1 MKIFKLKNILIQ
13 SLIIFSAILGYY
25 VLVSN
30 GLGHTPF
37 YLQFRRFIPMS
48 VLLVIT
54 YNILKAYL
62 PQKYIISFSVTGL
75 LWLLVYPIFFK
86 ITNSA
91 NMPFF
96 SNHFDIVFA
105 VYSFIGLTSLTVFL
119 SKILPAKLNTLFI
132 TAIQFIL
139 IVIPVFQI
147 IYFIQYGTCISEAAV
162 MAIFQTNP
170 TEAKE
175 YLLMNIGY
183 LGIFCTCLFLIVLF
197 SSIYKFNLPQLTYL
211 KNNQIFDKLSV
222 KVKAF
227 IITAAFAATGYSFYD
242 SLPQAGF
249 MQLTINVKNYFSAL
263 NRFNEYH
270 IANYQNLVV
279 EKPQQSFSRPST
291 IIMVIGE
298 SASRK
303 YMSAF
308 SDTKNNT
315 TPWLLEQKHNPNFLL
330 FPNAYTSWVQT
341 VPALE
346 RALTEKNQYNTKEFN
361 KSITVIDIA
370 KKAGYHTYWFSNQGT
385 IDEADTPITLV
396 GKTADTYNWTNE
408 DVITSQYD
416 GTLLNYLKTIDPAK
430 NNFIVLHFMGSHA
443 DFQNRYPKGFAKWGT
458 PGKNEPTLHY
468 DNSLYYSD
476 YVLSEI
482 YNYAKANLNL
492 QAMVY
497 FSDHGC
503 IPDRKRHPDKN
514 PFAMNRIPLFVYLS
528 DEYKATYPETA
539 AALTANKDKY
549 FTNDL
554 IYDMM
559 CGIFNIKS
567 PNYDETQSIA
577 SPKYKFTRETLR
589 TNLGKTPLI
598 EDSE

>member
-1 MKIFKLKNILIQ
+1 MKNFKLKNILIQ
-13 SLIIFSAILGYY
+13 SLIVFSVMFGYY
-25 VLVSN
+25 VLVSS
-30 GLGHTPF
+30 GLGNKPF
-37 YLQFRRFIPMS
+37 YLQLRRFIPMS
-48 VLLVIT
+48 ILLVLT
-54 YNILKAYL
+54 FNLLRAYL
-62 PQKYIISFSVTGL
+62 PQKYFISFSVTGL
-75 LWLLVYPIFFK
+75 LWLLIYPVFFK
-86 ITNSA
+86 ITNT

-105 VYSFIGLTSLTVFL
+105 VYSFIGLTSLTVVL
-119 SKILPAKLNTLFI
+119 SKVLPAKLNTLFI

-170 TEAKE
+170 AEAKE

-197 SSIYKFNLPQLTYL
+197 SGIYKFNLPQFTYL

-222 KVKAF
+222 KLKAF
-227 IITAAFAATGYSFYD
+227 IITAAIAATGYSFYD

-249 MQLTINVKNYFSAL
+249 MQLTINVKNYFAAL
-263 NRFNEYH
+263 ERFNEYH
-270 IANYQNLVV
+270 IANYKNLVV
-279 EKPQQSFSRPST
+279 EKPQQSFSKPST

-308 SDTKNNT
+308 ADTKNNT
-315 TPWLLEQKHNPNFLL
+315 TPWLLEQKSNPDFLI
-330 FPNAYTSWVQT
+330 FKNSYTSKVQT

-361 KSITVIDIA
+361 QSITVIDIA

-385 IDEADTPITLV
+385 IDIADTPITLV
-396 GKTADTYNWTNE
+396 GKTADTHKWTNE
-408 DVITSQYD
+408 DTAALQYD
-416 GTLLNYLKTIDPAK
+416 GTLLNYLKTVDPAK
-430 NNFIVLHFMGSHA
+430 NNFIVLHFMGSH
-443 DFQNRYPKGFAKWGT
+443 DNYQNRYPVEFAKWGD
-458 PGKNEPTLHY
+458 PSKNEPILNY

-497 FSDHGC
+497 FSDHGTV
-503 IPDRKRHPDKN
+503 PDWKRHPDKN
-514 PFAMNRIPLFVYLS
+514 PFAANRIPLFVYLS

-589 TNLGKTPLI
+589 TNLGKTPLTEDI
-598 EDSE
+598 EP